1 LTKPKKKDYSITSLE
16 LAVFKDTRKKAAE
29 FFHEIEGKK
38 MIKFESVYL
47 KRKDKEI
54 FSGLDFFVQKNEKVL
69 IQGKSGIGK
78 TTLFKILLGFETI
91 DKGRVSFNNLDIAK
105 EHIKDIRD
113 QIFYLS
119 QDIDLKDGRVGELLD
134 EIWEYNVLKNRE
146 KTHFSDL
153 LNFLDLS
160 DNLLDQTVK
169 ELSGGERQRIGLLI
183 CFLLDRPVWLLDEP
197 TSALDD
203 IMKKKIADYILDQD
217 KTIVL
222 ISHDTVWK
230 ENNTVKIERWL

>member
-1 LTKPKKKDYSITSLE
+1 
-16 LAVFKDTRKKAAE
+16 
-29 FFHEIEGKK
+29 
-38 MIKFESVYL
+38 MINFESVYL
-47 KRKDKEI
+47 KRNDKEI
-54 FSGLDFFVQKNEKVL
+54 FSGLNFSVQKNEKVL

-91 DKGRVSFNNLDIAK
+91 DKGRVSFNDLDIVK
-105 EHIKDIRD
+105 EHIKDIRH

-134 EIWEYNVLKNRE
+134 EIWEHNLLKNQD
-146 KTHFSDL
+146 KTHFTEL
-153 LNFLDLS
+153 LDFLDLGEK
-160 DNLLDQTVK
+160 LLDQTVK

-203 IMKKKIADYILDQD
+203 IMKKK
-217 KTIVL
+217 
-222 ISHDTVWK
+222 
-230 ENNTVKIERWL
+230 

>member
-1 LTKPKKKDYSITSLE
+1 MPGKKRLSSSMRLE
-16 LAVFKDTRKKAAE
+16 TN
-29 FFHEIEGKK
+29 K
-38 MIKFESVYL
+38 MIKFKSVYL
-47 KRKDKEI
+47 KRKSKEI

-78 TTLFKILLGFETI
+78 TTLFKVLLGFETI
-91 DKGRVSFNNLDIAK
+91 DKGKVSFNDLDIVK
-105 EHIKDIRD
+105 EHIKNIRH

-119 QDIDLKDGRVGELLD
+119 QDIDLRNERVNLFLD
-134 EIWEYNVLKNRE
+134 EVLEQNDLKNQD
-146 KTHFSDL
+146 KTHLMDL

-160 DNLLDQTVK
+160 SKILNQTVT

-203 IMKKKIADYILDQD
+203 IMKKKIADYVMDQE

-222 ISHDTVWK
+222 ISHDDVWK
-230 ENNTVKIERWL
+230 ENNAVKIERWV

>member
-1 LTKPKKKDYSITSLE
+1 
-16 LAVFKDTRKKAAE
+16 
-29 FFHEIEGKK
+29 
-38 MIKFESVYL
+38 MIKFKSVYL
-47 KRKDKEI
+47 KRKSKEI

-78 TTLFKILLGFETI
+78 TTLFKVLLGFETI
-91 DKGRVSFNNLDIAK
+91 DKGKVSFNDLDIVK
-105 EHIKDIRD
+105 EHIKNIRR

-119 QDIDLKDGRVGELLD
+119 QDIDLRNERVNLLLD
-134 EIWEYNVLKNRE
+134 EVLEQNDLKNQD
-146 KTHFSDL
+146 KTHLMDL

-160 DNLLDQTVK
+160 SKILNQTVT

-203 IMKKKIADYILDQD
+203 IMKKKIADYVMDQE

-222 ISHDTVWK
+222 ISHDDVWK
-230 ENNTVKIERWL
+230 ENNAVKIERWV

>member
-1 LTKPKKKDYSITSLE
+1 
-16 LAVFKDTRKKAAE
+16 
-29 FFHEIEGKK
+29 

-47 KRKDKEI
+47 ERKNKEI
-54 FSGLDFFVQKNEKVL
+54 FSGLNFFVQKNEKIL

-91 DKGRVSFNNLDIAK
+91 DRGRVSFNNLDIVK
-105 EHIKDIRD
+105 EHIRDIRH

-134 EIWEYNVLKNRE
+134 EIWEHNLLKNQD
-146 KTHFSDL
+146 KSYFMDL

-160 DNLLDQTVK
+160 DKLLDQTVK

-203 IMKKKIADYILDQD
+203 IMKKKRADYILDQE

-222 ISHDTVWK
+222 ISYDNVWQK
-230 ENNTVKIERWL
+230 NNAVKIERWF

>member
-1 LTKPKKKDYSITSLE
+1 
-16 LAVFKDTRKKAAE
+16 
-29 FFHEIEGKK
+29 
-38 MIKFESVYL
+38 MIKFKSVYL
-47 KRKDKEI
+47 RRKNKEI

-78 TTLFKILLGFETI
+78 TTLFKVLLGFETI
-91 DKGRVSFNNLDIAK
+91 DKGKVSFNDLDIVK
-105 EHIKDIRD
+105 DHIKDIRH

-119 QDIDLKDGRVGELLD
+119 QDIDLKNERVSLLLD
-134 EIWEYNVLKNRE
+134 EILEQNGLKNQD
-146 KTHFSDL
+146 KTHFTDL
-153 LNFLDLS
+153 LDFLDLS
-160 DNLLDQTVK
+160 SKILNQTVS

-203 IMKKKIADYILDQD
+203 SMKKKIADYVMAQK

-222 ISHDTVWK
+222 ISHDDVWK
-230 ENNTVKIERWL
+230 KNNAVKIERWV

>member
-1 LTKPKKKDYSITSLE
+1 
-16 LAVFKDTRKKAAE
+16 
-29 FFHEIEGKK
+29 
-38 MIKFESVYL
+38 MINFESVYL
-47 KRKDKEI
+47 KRNDKKI
-54 FSGLDFFVQKNEKVL
+54 FSGLNFFVQKNEKVL

-91 DKGRVSFNNLDIAK
+91 DRGRVSFNDLDIVK
-105 EHIKDIRD
+105 KHIKEIRH

-119 QDIDLKDGRVGELLD
+119 QDIDLKDGRVSRILD
-134 EIWEYNVLKNRE
+134 EIGDQNILKNQDNA
-146 KTHFSDL
+146 HFTNL
-153 LNFLDLS
+153 LNFLEL
-160 DNLLDQTVK
+160 NNKILNQTIK

-203 IMKKKIADYILDQD
+203 IMKKKIADYILDQE

-222 ISHDTVWK
+222 ISHDHVWK
-230 ENNTVKIERWL
+230 KNDAVKIERWL

>member
-1 LTKPKKKDYSITSLE
+1 MPGKKRLSSSMRLE
-16 LAVFKDTRKKAAE
+16 TN
-29 FFHEIEGKK
+29 K
-38 MIKFESVYL
+38 MIKFKSVYL
-47 KRKDKEI
+47 KRKSKEI

-78 TTLFKILLGFETI
+78 TTLFKVLLGFETI
-91 DKGRVSFNNLDIAK
+91 DKGKVSFNDLDIVK
-105 EHIKDIRD
+105 EHIKNIRR

-119 QDIDLKDGRVGELLD
+119 QDIDLRNERVNLFLD
-134 EIWEYNVLKNRE
+134 EVLEQNDLKNQD
-146 KTHFSDL
+146 KTHLMDL

-160 DNLLDQTVK
+160 SKILNQTVT

-203 IMKKKIADYILDQD
+203 IMKKKIADYVMDQE

-222 ISHDTVWK
+222 ISHDDVWK
-230 ENNTVKIERWL
+230 ENNAVKIERWV

>member
-1 LTKPKKKDYSITSLE
+1 
-16 LAVFKDTRKKAAE
+16 
-29 FFHEIEGKK
+29 

-47 KRKDKEI
+47 KRNHKEI
-54 FSGLDFFVQKNEKVL
+54 FSGLNFFVQKNEKVL

-91 DKGRVSFNNLDIAK
+91 DKGRVRFNHLDIVK
-105 EHIKDIRD
+105 EHIKDIRR
-113 QIFYLS
+113 QTFYLS

-134 EIWEYNVLKNRE
+134 EIREHNLIKNQD
-146 KTHFSDL
+146 KTHFMDL
-153 LNFLDLS
+153 LDFLDLS
-160 DNLLDQTVK
+160 DKLLDQTVK

-203 IMKKKIADYILDQD
+203 SMKKKIADYILDQE

-222 ISHDTVWK
+222 ISHDNVWK
-230 ENNTVKIERWL
+230 ENNAVKIERWL

>member
-1 LTKPKKKDYSITSLE
+1 MRSGTN
-16 LAVFKDTRKKAAE
+16 
-29 FFHEIEGKK
+29 K
-38 MIKFESVYL
+38 MIKFKSVYL
-47 KRKDKEI
+47 RRKNKEI

-78 TTLFKILLGFETI
+78 TTLFKVLLGFETI
-91 DKGRVSFNNLDIAK
+91 DKGKVSFNDLDIVK
-105 EHIKDIRD
+105 DHIKDIRH

-119 QDIDLKDGRVGELLD
+119 QDIDLKNERVSLLLD
-134 EIWEYNVLKNRE
+134 EILEQNGLKNQD
-146 KTHFSDL
+146 KTHFTDL
-153 LNFLDLS
+153 LDFLDLS
-160 DNLLDQTVK
+160 SKILNQTVS

-203 IMKKKIADYILDQD
+203 SMKKKIADYVMAQK

-222 ISHDTVWK
+222 ISHDDVWK
-230 ENNTVKIERWL
+230 KNNAVKIERWV